1 MAGLYFSLL
10 VVAGLLGLGVR
21 ADTTT
26 EASADNEVMLED
38 AYESWL
44 ENFGDYILME
54 KQEYNE
60 DNATLLE
67 SPEVR
72 EIQQELIRGEEEEEE
87 EEEGEAG
94 GHEVLQERLDVAEEE
109 GFEERMIRS
118 PVVLALEKYGLL
130 NPYLDYEV
138 WLESQVE
145 EKGLIFVTL
154 NPHENKSRCGLGG
167 ISNSLVFSEG
177 ENEITTDQNLA
188 TTANST
194 SSWDEFSEDFWW
206 AKGSLEG
213 GSMLGLTFTP
223 PECGCLTLS
232 VFFALP
238 VDNTTVVAGPYTF
251 PEDMKTL
258 FCVDSGAQPLPE
270 EPEEEEEE
278 EPLVEDQIAL
288 VEEEE
293 EGAEVGQEVADE
305 TLKPG
310 QLKRK
315 AQRQKA
321 RQAARKAGRKA
332 ARKKLRKG
340 KKQAERAQRKQKVQ
354 QIRQQIRQAGMR
366 VTRWRIRQRLRQ
378 ENLGNP
384 EEQATQSPA
393 EAITKRPRWAKKQAR
408 KARKQARK
416 VKKPWRRLR
425 KEARKNRRMQWAQ
438 GMAQGENGTRS
449 VEFNDTESSAESKMD
464 EHDEVNILL
473 TMIEAQSRNETESEG
488 DAQFQEEEAAGF
500 EEENEVGDAG
510 SAPQGRRQGR
520 RERRKK
526 QHKRNKG
533 KAKKK
538 TPTHGMRFC
547 CKFGIARKKMIL
559 NITAAENP
567 MPCSNPEDVVATF
580 AEYKFNIAEDTCH
593 SRFTE
598 CCNTF
603 TRAIWEMNQERKTA
617 RKQRRKQNRK
627 ARRQMSR
634 RQKQEET
641 ESA

>member
-1 MAGLYFSLL
+1 MAGHFSLF
-10 VVAGLLGLGVR
+10 VVAGLLVLGAR
-21 ADTTT
+21 AESTTD
-26 EASADNEVMLED
+26 ASADNEVMLED

-54 KQEYNE
+54 KQEYSE
-60 DNATLLE
+60 ENATILE
-67 SPEVR
+67 SPDGR
-72 EIQQELIRGEEEEEE
+72 EFQQELYKGEEEGQE
-87 EEEGEAG
+87 EEEGEAAE
-94 GHEVLQERLDVAEEE
+94 HEVLQERLDVGEEE
-109 GFEERMIRS
+109 ALEDRMIRS

-130 NPYLDYEV
+130 NPHLDYEV

-145 EKGLIFVTL
+145 EKGLVFVTL
-154 NPHENKSRCGLGG
+154 NPHENQSRCGLGG
-167 ISNSLVFSEG
+167 ISDSLVFHGG
-177 ENEITTDQNLA
+177 ENEISTDQIVA
-188 TTANST
+188 ATANST
-194 SSWDEFSEDFWW
+194 SSWEEFSEDFWW
-206 AKGSLEG
+206 AKGSLDG

-270 EPEEEEEE
+270 EPEEEGEEEE
-278 EPLVEDQIAL
+278 EPLVEDQVAL

-293 EGAEVGQEVADE
+293 EGTEVGQEVADE

-332 ARKKLRKG
+332 ARKKMRKG
-340 KKQAERAQRKQKVQ
+340 KKQAERAQRKQKVN

-378 ENLGNP
+378 ENLGNS
-384 EEQATQSPA
+384 EEQATQA
-393 EAITKRPRWAKKQAR
+393 TVEAITKRPKWARKQAR

-416 VKKPWRRLR
+416 VRKPWKRLR
-425 KEARKNRRMQWAQ
+425 KEAKKNRRMQLAQ
-438 GMAQGENGTRS
+438 RMAQDENGTRS
-449 VEFNDTESSAESKMD
+449 MEFMDTEISAESKVSESACHLNFQMD

-473 TMIEAQSRNETESEG
+473 TMLDAQSRNESGVEG

-510 SAPQGRRQGR
+510 SPPQGRRQGR

-526 QHKRNKG
+526 QQKRNKA

-538 TPTHGMRFC
+538 
-547 CKFGIARKKMIL
+547 K
-559 NITAAENP
+559 
-567 MPCSNPEDVVATF
+567 
-580 AEYKFNIAEDTCH
+580 
-593 SRFTE
+593 
-598 CCNTF
+598 
-603 TRAIWEMNQERKTA
+603 
-617 RKQRRKQNRK
+617 
-627 ARRQMSR
+627 RQHMG
-634 RQKQEET
+634 
-641 ESA
+641 